1 MNIRLQRKILT
12 NIVKD
17 ENGGCW
23 LWTGQIS
30 NSGYGKLRI
39 KDDNNQTRM
48 ESAQHVSYTAFIG
61 LVPEGMLTRQV
72 CNNRLCVNPDHLELF
87 DPEAWRK

>member
-17 ENGGCW
+17 ENCGCW
-23 LWTGQIS
+23 LWTAQIS
-30 NSGYGKLRI
+30 NSGYGKLRL

-48 ESAQHVSYTAFIG
+48 ESAQQVSYTAFIG
-61 LVPEGMLTRQV
+61 QVPEGMLIRQV

>member
-17 ENGGCW
+17 ENCGCW

-48 ESAQHVSYTAFIG
+48 ESAQHVSYTAFTG
-61 LVPEGMLTRQV
+61 LVPEGMLTRQI
-72 CNNRLCVNPDHLELF
+72 CNNRLCVNPEHLELF
-87 DPEAWRK
+87 EHETWRK